1 MNLSREIFLQQE
13 DISAQCI
20 DEIVAIERDCHYNPW
35 TKASFLS
42 ALQAHDILKKFILDD
57 EAVGYFVAKL
67 ALDQCELLNLT
78 VKKTMQSKG
87 IGRIILNQLK
97 EICLARNISHI
108 FLEVRRSNVNAIK
121 LYVSFGFNETGIRKN
136 YYRTKSGKEDAVL
149 MGLSL

>member
-1 MNLSREIFLQQE
+1 M
-13 DISAQCI
+13 
-20 DEIVAIERDCHYNPW
+20 
-35 TKASFLS
+35 
-42 ALQAHDILKKFILDD
+42 
-57 EAVGYFVAKL
+57 GYFVAKL

-97 EICLARNISHI
+97 AICLARNISHI

-121 LYVSFGFNETGIRKN
+121 LYGSFGFNETGIRKN

>member
-20 DEIVAIERDCHYNPW
+20 DEIVAIERDCHNNPW

-42 ALQAHDILKKFILDD
+42 ALQAHDILRKFILDD

-121 LYVSFGFNETGIRKN
+121 LYGSFGFNETGIRKN